1 MLLDA
6 IKLFQALEYEQVE
19 FVILGGIAAIAHGS
33 ASLTF
38 DLDVCYSRTD
48 DNLDRVVRALSPLHP
63 RLRGVDEKLPFKFD
77 ARTIRN
83 GLNFTFETD
92 AGNFDLLGEVSGLGD
107 YHSVYENSETLD
119 LYGKERRVLKL
130 DALIRAKKAAGR
142 RKDLNQLPELE
153 ALLEMQKQSKR

>member
-1 MLLDA
+1 MLLDS
-6 IKLFQALEYEQVE
+6 IKLFQALEKEQVE

-48 DNLDRVVRALSPLHP
+48 ANLERVVRALAPLKP
-63 RLRGVDEKLPFKFD
+63 RLRVADPNLPFKFD
-77 ARTIRN
+77 GRTLRN

-107 YHSVYENSETLD
+107 YPSVYANSETIE
-119 LYGKERRVLKL
+119 LYGRSRRVLTL
-130 DALIRAKKAAGR
+130 NALIRAKKAAGR
-142 RKDLNQLPELE
+142 QKDLNQLPELE
-153 ALLEMQKQSKR
+153 ALLELRKRGDG